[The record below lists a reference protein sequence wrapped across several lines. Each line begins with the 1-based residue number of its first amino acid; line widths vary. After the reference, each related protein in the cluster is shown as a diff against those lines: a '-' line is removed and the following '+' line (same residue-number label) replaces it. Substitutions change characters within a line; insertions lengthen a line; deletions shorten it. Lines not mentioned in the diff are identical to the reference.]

1 MDLIKI
7 EDNKNNLVVKHKD
20 LVWEARYRLSE
31 LGLKI
36 VAVLISM
43 IKATDEDFKPYKLRI
58 NEFKELTHSDSKK
71 VYEYVN
77 IMTDELMKKPFKI
90 GDEKFNWVYY
100 AKYHKGDNYVTLK
113 IAPELKPYLL
123 SLKGDFLEYNVA
135 NILPLR
141 SSYII
146 RFYELL
152 KSKIREYKH
161 YNKNAK
167 SYSFELKI
175 SYLREVFQIPKSY
188 QYSSHIKKLIIDKAQ
203 KQFKQKTDIQFVY
216 KEQKIGRKVDRLIIT
231 VKENNQGSN
240 DYLKNLKTFIAYMRK
255 NRVNSDIIETKDKH
269 TGEKLLL
276 SIDAKGHLYNK
287 YSNKNIDKN
296 RAKEI
301 WESLYKL
308 AKEEKILH

>member
-58 NEFKELTHSDSKK
+58 NDFKELTCSDSKK
-71 VYEYVN
+71 VYEYVD
-77 IMTDELMKKPFKI
+77 IMTDELMKKPFKV
-90 GDEKFNWVYY
+90 GDEKFNWIYY
-100 AKYHKGDNYVTLK
+100 AKYHKNDNYVTLK

-141 SSYII
+141 SSYVI

-152 KSKIREYKH
+152 KSKFKEYKH

-167 SYSFELKI
+167 SYTFELKI
-175 SYLREVFQIPKSY
+175 SLLREVFEIPESY
-188 QYSSHIKKLIIDKAQ
+188 QYSSHIKARIIDKAQ
-203 KQFKQKTDIQFVY
+203 KQFKQKTDIQFTY
-216 KEQKIGRKVDRLIIT
+216 KEQKLGRKVDRLIIT
-231 VKENNQGSN
+231 VKENDKGSN
-240 DYLKNLKTFIAYMRK
+240 DSKKDLKTFIKHMRK
-255 NRVNSDIIETKDKH
+255 TKTNVDLGETIDKE
-269 TGEKLLL
+269 TGKKVLL
-276 SIDAKGHLYNK
+276 SISEHGHLYDKYNNVKFDNK
-287 YSNKNIDKN
+287 KAETIWKMLFELEKQNKLK
-296 RAKEI
+296 
-301 WESLYKL
+301 
-308 AKEEKILH
+308 